1 VEAVR
6 HIRLSRLPAVWATY
20 PRVLLN
26 RRPPIETIGDPPDY
40 VAAVNA
46 VRLDA
51 RAVVRYASMCGF
63 GATSQ
68 VPVTFPHILAMPL
81 HLKIFAR
88 GDFPMRPMGLIHLS
102 NSIESLAPL
111 LPGASV
117 DLVVTARNYQRTD
130 AGIAFDMA
138 TEIASEGR
146 PVWRETCVFLQRWPA
161 GSERAAAGGRPPR
174 PPKAPKDSTVL
185 DEFDVTRK
193 TAWEYAKASADYN
206 PIHLSDR
213 AARFFGLRGSI
224 AHGMWSL
231 ARSLSEAPVPEIP
244 SGATIGTQFLTPV
257 QLPARVTI
265 KEWREDQQVRR
276 ALCDLRTGRVH
287 MYAWWLAS
295 AAD

>member
-1 VEAVR
+1 MQQPYR
-6 HIRLSRLPAVWATY
+6 ISLKRLPPVWATY

-26 RRPPIETIGDPPDY
+26 RRPPIETVGDPPEF
-40 VAAVNA
+40 AANVNA
-46 VRLDA
+46 VRLEA
-51 RAVVRYASMCGF
+51 RSVARYASMCGF
-63 GATSQ
+63 GAAEG

-88 GDFPMRPMGLIHLS
+88 GDFPLRPMGLIHLS
-102 NSIESLAPL
+102 NTIESLAPL
-111 LPGASV
+111 VAGTAV
-117 DLVVTARNYQRTD
+117 DIVVAARNYQRTD

-138 TEIASEGR
+138 TEITSEGQ
-146 PVWRETCVFLQRWPA
+146 PVWRETCVFLSRWPA
-161 GSERAAAGGRPPR
+161 GSERASGGRPPR

-185 DEFDVTRK
+185 DEFDVNRR
-193 TAWEYAKASADYN
+193 TAWEYAKVSADYN

-231 ARSLSEAPVPEIP
+231 ARSLSEAPLPAL
-244 SGATIGTQFLTPV
+244 SKGATIGTQFLTPV

-287 MYAWWLAS
+287 MYAWWP
-295 AAD
+295 AAAGD